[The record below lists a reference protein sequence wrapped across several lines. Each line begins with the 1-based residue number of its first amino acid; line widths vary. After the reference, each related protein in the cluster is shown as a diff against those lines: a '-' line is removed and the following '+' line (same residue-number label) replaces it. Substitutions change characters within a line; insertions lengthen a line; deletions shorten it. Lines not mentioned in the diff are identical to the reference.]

1 MACPFRPS
9 VYFAGPDVFR
19 RNAPEHYRNL
29 VRQCE
34 GLGMEALVPADGEPP
49 TGLMDGEA
57 ARAIYD
63 SNMVLLRRSDG
74 VIANLAPFRG
84 TEPDSGTVF
93 EVGMAVAFGRPVVAY
108 GVSGTYAE
116 RVERLLG
123 VVRANGV
130 LRDPHDLIVED
141 FGLQLNLM
149 LACSVR
155 IENSAEDALRAI
167 AKIFETLGRRPS
179 LN

>member
-1 MACPFRPS
+1 
-9 VYFAGPDVFR
+9 
-19 RNAPEHYRNL
+19 
-29 VRQCE
+29 
-34 GLGMEALVPADGEPP
+34 MEALVPADGEPP
-49 TGLMDGEA
+49 TRLMDREA

-63 SNMVLLRRSDG
+63 TNMVLLRRSNG

-84 TEPDSGTVF
+84 AEPDSGTVF
-93 EVGMAVAFGRPVVAY
+93 EVGVAVAIGRPVVAY

-149 LACSVR
+149 LACSVK
-155 IENSAEDALRAI
+155 IEDTGADALRALSR
-167 AKIFETLGRRPS
+167 IFMTLGP
-179 LN
+179 LPEH

>member
-1 MACPFRPS
+1 MSSAFRPR

-34 GLGMEALVPADGEPP
+34 VLGMEALVPADGEPQ

-63 SNMVLLRRSDG
+63 TNMVLLRRSNG
-74 VIANLAPFRG
+74 VVANLAPFRG
-84 TEPDSGTVF
+84 AEPDSGTVF
-93 EVGMAVAFGRPVVAY
+93 EVGVAVAIGRPVVAY

-130 LRDPHDLIVED
+130 LRDHHDLIVED

-149 LACSVR
+149 LACSVK
-155 IENSAEDALRAI
+155 IENTAADALRALSR
-167 AKIFETLGRRPS
+167 IFMTLGP
-179 LN
+179 LPEH